1 MLNSVIAKIMLW
13 LPVSCRSIICFSLQ
27 LQHRLRA
34 VSLFSSVSHTCEGS
48 SRGEAASAR
57 RKKRERQPEKR
68 KERLPAQ
75 PEPMKYVLASQH
87 NVNNRNHWQADDGW
101 STVGMFV
108 TFPKHWHSN
117 SRAQWSIRSSYLRS
131 WCYCNFAD
139 WFWKKAWFF
148 NCFVRESSLRTQMS
162 TF

>member
-34 VSLFSSVSHTCEGS
+34 VSLFCSVSHTREGS

-75 PEPMKYVLASQH
+75 PEPMKYALASLSKNTIGWCVKRWQQT
-87 NVNNRNHWQADDGW
+87 VNNRNYWQVDDGW
-101 STVGMFV
+101 STAGMFV
-108 TFPKHWHSN
+108 KFPENWHSIKKQN
-117 SRAQWSIRSSYLRS
+117 KVKY
-131 WCYCNFAD
+131 
-139 WFWKKAWFF
+139 WKLLSP
-148 NCFVRESSLRTQMS
+148 VVTLL
-162 TF
+162 